1 MNNSEKVCDA
11 NSNLNSPSEDLD
23 GNLYLVTQHGE
34 VLKSKDGHT
43 IVDYKGSGQYSGV
56 AVDKTGKI
64 LYVADLAKQD
74 ILKIMV
80 EDKTTTS
87 LIKGNKDYDDVKL
100 LGPHS
105 LVVSSSKNHL
115 FFTDAGSFEATSLER
130 PKGSLYVMELD
141 GQILRPLASNC
152 LAYPTGLALSL
163 NEKNI
168 YVCETCSNRLLRF
181 SLNSK
186 GVYHFSVFHQF
197 YGRFGPT
204 AVAVSSSNNI
214 YVARFDFS
222 SNANDG
228 IVTVLNP
235 QGQQLTEIHI
245 PYAPEITGLVFS
257 RLKPNIMYMT
267 ENSAAPS
274 CIRVLVQLE
283 ESQEGGKQKLDVSH
297 LK

>member
-11 NSNLNSPSEDLD
+11 SSNLNSPAEDLE
-23 GNLYLVTQHGE
+23 GNLYLVSQNGE

-43 IVDYKGSGQYSGV
+43 TVDIKGSGHFSGV
-56 AVDKTGKI
+56 TVDKAGKI
-64 LYVADLAKQD
+64 LYVADMEKQD
-74 ILKIMV
+74 ILKITI
-80 EDKTTTS
+80 EDRSIQS
-87 LIKGNKDYDDVKL
+87 LIKDNKDYDDVSL

-105 LVVSSSKNHL
+105 LVISNSKNCL
-115 FFTDAGSFEATSLER
+115 FFTDSGPFETTSLEK
-130 PKGSLYVMELD
+130 PKGSVYIIELD
-141 GQILRPLASNC
+141 AQIIRPLAYKC

-204 AVAVSSSNNI
+204 AVSVSSSGNI
-214 YVARFDFS
+214 YVARFEFS
-222 SNANDG
+222 SNVNDG
-228 IVTVLNP
+228 IVTVMNP
-235 QGQQLTEIHI
+235 RGQQLNEIHI
-245 PYAPEITGLVFS
+245 PYAPEITGLGFS
-257 RLKPNIMYMT
+257 RLKPNILYVT
-267 ENSAAPS
+267 ENSTVPS
-274 CIRVLVQLE
+274 CIRVLVQSE
-283 ESQEGGKQKLDVSH
+283 DSQEGGKQKLDVSH